1 LIWLHR
7 TLSHIERFV
16 RAVCICNFLCITTF
30 SLMQLSTLHCTADN
44 LLNHLVRCEL
54 FDPLPVSSRLWEW
67 KCLHGISR
75 NCSPFIIMIESL
87 NLIWQNSNL
96 RTLSR
101 KIFNVKYDEANRLW
115 HFFRNFPRVKI
126 SILSL
131 LEKFTVKIKVG

>member
-7 TLSHIERFV
+7 ILSHIERFV

-54 FDPLPVSSRLWEW
+54 FERSPSSCITIVGM

-75 NCSPFIIMIESL
+75 NCSPFIIMIESS

-115 HFFRNFPRVKI
+115 HFFHNFPRVNI
-126 SILSL
+126 DF
-131 LEKFTVKIKVG
+131 EFVRKVYR